1 MATLAYMHFIK
12 YKREEL
18 VLDDFAFNLDES
30 KIFSINKRDELLIKK
45 GDSSTIINSKGVELQ
60 INSIVGRNGVGK
72 TSLLKAILEIF
83 TGDSLNYAVDE
94 FIDKEHLELQE
105 SLTVIFFVK
114 MINISIIHRQRKQL
128 NKFVIKM

>member
-45 GDSSTIINSKGVELQ
+45 KV
-60 INSIVGRNGVGK
+60 IVQQ
-72 TSLLKAILEIF
+72 LLIQ
-83 TGDSLNYAVDE
+83 
-94 FIDKEHLELQE
+94 KE
-105 SLTVIFFVK
+105 
-114 MINISIIHRQRKQL
+114 
-128 NKFVIKM
+128 